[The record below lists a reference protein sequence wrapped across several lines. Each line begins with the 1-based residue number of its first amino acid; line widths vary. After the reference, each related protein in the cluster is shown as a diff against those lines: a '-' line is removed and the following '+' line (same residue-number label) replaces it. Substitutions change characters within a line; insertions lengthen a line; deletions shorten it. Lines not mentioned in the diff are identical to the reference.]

1 MEHPMRRRFEG
12 RRAIVT
18 GGASGIGAA
27 CARAF
32 AAEGAFVVV
41 ADADADAAQRAAEEI
56 GAAAAAAVL
65 DVTDRGAVE
74 RLFADLPARHGAF
87 DVLVNSAGIRE
98 IVPVLELDAQTWRR
112 VVAVNLDGT
121 FHMSQLFARSV
132 IAAGVPAAI
141 VNLSSSAG
149 LMGVPD
155 RAAYVAAKHA
165 IVGLTRE
172 MAMDLGAHRIRV
184 NAVAPGSVRTPL
196 TERYFGD
203 PELVRRLNASHP
215 LGRVADPAEIAAAI
229 LFLASDEA
237 SFITGAVL
245 PVDGGYTAG
254 KGW

>member
-1 MEHPMRRRFEG
+1 MGRFKG
-12 RRAIVT
+12 RTAIVT

-27 CARAF
+27 CVKALY
-32 AAEGAFVVV
+32 AEGAIVAI
-41 ADADADAAQRAAEEI
+41 ADADGTAATALAAEF
-56 GAAAAAAVL
+56 ASDRVYATAL
-65 DVTDRGAVE
+65 DVTDRPAVE
-74 RLFADLPARHGAF
+74 AFIAEAASRTGRL

-98 IVPVLELDAQTWRR
+98 ITPVLDLDPAMWHR

-121 FHMSQLFARSV
+121 FHMSQVFARAAK
-132 IAAGVPAAI
+132 AAGWSAAI

-149 LMGVPD
+149 LMGVPN

-172 MAMDLGAHRIRV
+172 MAMELGPCGIRV

-196 TERYFGD
+196 TERYFSD
-203 PELVRRLNASHP
+203 PELVRKLNASHP
-215 LGRVADPAEIAAAI
+215 LGRVADPSEIAIAI
-229 LFLASDEA
+229 LFLASDDA
-237 SFITGAVL
+237 GFITGATL

>member
-1 MEHPMRRRFEG
+1 MLRFKG
-12 RRAIVT
+12 RTAIVT

-27 CARAF
+27 CVRAF
-32 AAEGAFVVV
+32 YAEGAIVAI
-41 ADADADAAQRAAEEI
+41 ADADVKAAANLAAEF
-56 GAAAAAAVL
+56 ASDRVYAKAL
-65 DVTDRGAVE
+65 DVTDRVAVE
-74 RLFADLPARHGAF
+74 AFITEAASRTGRL

-98 IVPVLELDAQTWRR
+98 IIPVLDLDPAMWHR

-121 FHMSQLFARSV
+121 FHMSQVFARAAR
-132 IAAGVPAAI
+132 AAGRPAAI

-149 LMGVPD
+149 LMGVPN

-172 MAMDLGAHRIRV
+172 MAMELGPCGIRV

-196 TERYFGD
+196 TERYFSD
-203 PELVRRLNASHP
+203 PELVRKLNASHP
-215 LGRVADPAEIAAAI
+215 LGRVADPSEIACAI

-237 SFITGAVL
+237 GFITGATL

>member
-1 MEHPMRRRFEG
+1 MRQRFAG
-12 RRAIVT
+12 RKAIVT

-32 AAEGAFVVV
+32 AAEGACVVV
-41 ADADADAAQRAAEEI
+41 ADADGVAARRTAEEI
-56 GAAAAAAVL
+56 GAAAAAAAL

-74 RLFADLPARHGAF
+74 RLFGDLTGRHGAF
-87 DVLVNSAGIRE
+87 DILVNSAGIRE
-98 IVPVLELDAQTWRR
+98 ILPVLELDAQTWQR
-112 VVAVNLDGT
+112 VLAVNLDGT
-121 FHMSQLFARSV
+121 FHMSQIFARSV
-132 IAAGVPAAI
+132 VAAAIPAAI

-149 LMGVPD
+149 LMGVPN

-172 MAMDLGAHRIRV
+172 MAMELGAYAIRV

-196 TERYFGD
+196 TERYFSD
-203 PELVRRLNASHP
+203 PELVRRLNAAHP

>member
-1 MEHPMRRRFEG
+1 MLRFKD
-12 RRAIVT
+12 RTAIVT

-27 CARAF
+27 CVRALY
-32 AAEGAFVVV
+32 AEGAIV
-41 ADADADAAQRAAEEI
+41 AIADRPAVEAFISE
-56 GAAAAAAVL
+56 AAAR
-65 DVTDRGAVE
+65 TG
-74 RLFADLPARHGAF
+74 RL

-98 IVPVLELDAQTWRR
+98 ITPVLDLEPAMWHR

-121 FHMSQLFARSV
+121 FHMSQVFAR
-132 IAAGVPAAI
+132 AAKASGRPAAI

-149 LMGVPD
+149 LMGVPN

-172 MAMDLGAHRIRV
+172 MAMELGPCGIRV

-196 TERYFGD
+196 TERYFSD
-203 PELVRRLNASHP
+203 PELVRKLNASHP
-215 LGRVADPAEIAAAI
+215 LGRVADPSEIAVAI
-229 LFLASDEA
+229 LFLASDDA
-237 SFITGAVL
+237 GFITGATL

>member
-1 MEHPMRRRFEG
+1 MQRFKG
-12 RRAIVT
+12 RTAIVT

-27 CARAF
+27 CVRAF
-32 AAEGAFVVV
+32 YAEGAIV
-41 ADADADAAQRAAEEI
+41 AIADSDTTAATKLTAEL
-56 GAAAAAAVL
+56 GDDDRVYTASL
-65 DVTDRGAVE
+65 DVTDRSAVE
-74 RLFADLPARHGAF
+74 DFIAEAVARTGRL

-98 IVPVLELDAQTWRR
+98 ITPVLDLDAAMWHR

-121 FHMSQLFARSV
+121 FHMSQIFAR
-132 IAAGVPAAI
+132 AAKAAARPAVI

-149 LMGVPD
+149 LMGVPN

-172 MAMDLGAHRIRV
+172 MAMELGPCGIRV

-196 TERYFGD
+196 TERYFSD
-203 PELVRRLNASHP
+203 PELVRKLNASHP
-215 LGRVADPAEIAAAI
+215 LGRVADPSEIACAI
-229 LFLASDEA
+229 LFLASDDA
-237 SFITGAVL
+237 GFITGVTL